1 MIKKFKIN
9 NFKCFNNFEIENL
22 GKVNILLGT
31 NNVGKSS
38 FLEAIFGFA
47 CGKNLSPLIDH
58 TILRLTRNN
67 DGNIY
72 SLTEKIL
79 NTFNDKNK
87 LEFCFEGLVSDKGQI
102 KYSYFIKPNSMIFGE
117 LNSNFSNN
125 GSLID
130 DSMKYPSNVIN
141 INGVNQI
148 QKRPFFSLTLK
159 KNNHK
164 ETERIINFPIFI
176 DGPTNE
182 IPLISANIIYANTF
196 KDFNLATKIYS
207 LLKRNPSDFN
217 LFISELNKAF
227 KNNVETFDM
236 FPYPDGTPA
245 PVSVKAKGKEFVP
258 IYEFGDGMQ
267 KWFSMIGSQMIYKGY
282 IHCIDEIGDML
293 HPEAQGLLGLNLSFM
308 AEKYNN
314 QIFATTQSLEFV
326 QNYLEKLSSEG
337 SGMLNDIRIITLKNV
352 EGNIKARVIEGEK
365 ALDLLSNNNMEL
377 R

>member
-164 ETERIINFPIFI
+164 E
-176 DGPTNE
+176 
-182 IPLISANIIYANTF
+182 
-196 KDFNLATKIYS
+196 
-207 LLKRNPSDFN
+207 
-217 LFISELNKAF
+217 
-227 KNNVETFDM
+227 
-236 FPYPDGTPA
+236 
-245 PVSVKAKGKEFVP
+245 
-258 IYEFGDGMQ
+258 
-267 KWFSMIGSQMIYKGY
+267 W
-282 IHCIDEIGDML
+282 C
-293 HPEAQGLLGLNLSFM
+293 
-308 AEKYNN
+308 
-314 QIFATTQSLEFV
+314 
-326 QNYLEKLSSEG
+326 
-337 SGMLNDIRIITLKNV
+337 
-352 EGNIKARVIEGEK
+352 
-365 ALDLLSNNNMEL
+365 
-377 R
+377 